1 VSDNTS
7 IVPLLPLNSHKQ
19 SVVFHEAG
27 HAVAIYLN
35 NQAKKLPPVFFEILL
50 TDLNDTSEEDLTSY
64 QSSHED
70 CMARAEGGR
79 LIKSL
84 PFAIEGLVHVSN
96 NPTAGNNVNSV
107 GKWDETVTP
116 LQLIDD
122 YMTAFNADVINLLVG
137 PLSEAKYIIDADD
150 ELFSLKLINL
160 DALKNYGGSSDLVL
174 MNEYL
179 QSFSSS
185 QQQRDDKSAELFA
198 LAFNFIT
205 DKSNWA
211 AITRLANYIL
221 DSHKNIISYEE
232 IALLLDCSG
241 DLLPT
246 PN

>member
-1 VSDNTS
+1 MSKNKS
-7 IVPLLPLNSHKQ
+7 IEPLPLSSHRQ
-19 SVVFHEAG
+19 GVVFHEAG

-35 NQAKKLPPVFFEILL
+35 NQANNLPPVFFEILL
-50 TDLNDTSEEDLTSY
+50 KDLNDTPEEDLIRY
-64 QSSHED
+64 QATHDD

-84 PFAIEGLVHVSN
+84 PFAVEGLVHISN
-96 NPTAGNNVNSV
+96 NPPDSNLAETA
-107 GKWDETVTP
+107 KP
-116 LQLIDD
+116 LLLADD
-122 YMTAFNADVINLLVG
+122 YMTAFDADVINLLVG
-137 PLSEAKYIIDADD
+137 PLAEAKYITDIDD
-150 ELFSLKLINL
+150 EVFSLKLINL

-174 MNEYL
+174 FEEYL
-179 QSFSSS
+179 QSFSTS

-198 LAFNFIT
+198 LAFSFIT

-232 IALLLDCSG
+232 IVLLLDYSS
-241 DLLPT
+241 DLLPMT